1 MRILAS
7 GVGLLS
13 ASVSCRLS
21 SMASPQTIYDF
32 SCTSIDGEAVPME
45 KYRGRTVL
53 IVNVASK

>member
-1 MRILAS
+1 MRIVSAVRC
-7 GVGLLS
+7 GVL
-13 ASVSCRLS
+13 CRRF

-32 SCTSIDGEAVPME
+32 NCTSIDGENVPME